1 MNNASSKQELIKA
14 QEQSK
19 ADMQKKLDDCS
30 IGQFMNTSAIKNRI
44 NSMLGTDRGL
54 RFITGITSAVSTNM
68 NLAECTNTSIFN
80 GALLGETLNLSPS
93 PQLGHYYLVPYK
105 KKRRDGSVESV
116 TAQFQLGYKGY
127 IQLAIRSGQYKK
139 INVVEVKDGEFVG
152 YDMFNEEIH
161 INQIKDYV
169 ARKNACTVGYYAM
182 FEYLNGFKKCL
193 YMSKEEMLEHAN
205 TYSSAFNKNDYQRLL
220 DGKIAEKD
228 MWKYSSFW
236 YKNFDE
242 MAKKTMLRQLI
253 SKWGIMS
260 TEMQKAFENDMGV
273 IKEDGSVDYVDN
285 ISQEEI
291 PIIEQIDQPVQEA
304 EVQETENQNEQMEVK
319 TEQKEVR
326 QVDMHALFNN

>member
-1 MNNASSKQELIKA
+1 MNNKQELIKA

-19 ADMQKKLDDCS
+19 LNKQKMLDS
-30 IGQFMNTSAIKNRI
+30 MAIGQFMNQGAIKDRI
-44 NSMLGTDRGL
+44 NSMLGSDRGL
-54 RFITGITSAVSTNM
+54 RFITGITSAVSTNS

-93 PQLGHYYLVPYK
+93 PQLGQYYLVPYK
-105 KKRRDGSVESV
+105 KKRKDGTIESI

-139 INVVEVKDGEFVG
+139 INVVEVKEGEFID

-169 ARKNACTVGYYAM
+169 ARKSAKTIGYYAM

-193 YMSKEEMLEHAN
+193 YMSKEEMLEHAD

-220 DGKIAEKD
+220 EGKIPEKE
-228 MWKYSSFW
+228 MWRYSSFW

-273 IKEDGSVDYVDN
+273 IKDDGTAEYIDNQTQEQSDESV
-285 ISQEEI
+285 
-291 PIIEQIDQPVQEA
+291 IEQPEVVEADIQEQQQS
-304 EVQETENQNEQMEVK
+304 EEPK
-319 TEQKEVR
+319 
-326 QVDMHALFNN
+326 QVDMNALLNN